1 MYLSVQCIVCAGEA
15 QACGAGCSVVGS
27 SLPAI
32 SGSTYADNPRSRTA
46 RSVPYHHPKP
56 AQDCTTDS
64 ANKFICTQIVSALAI
79 KTLLAL
85 RAKINNTNTFCLLRE
100 VAGYRG
106 YINVVH
112 NLFGRINLVGCWTYL
127 TIVPL
132 SHITHYELQLNYLT
146 SSNAHLIN
154 CL

>member
-1 MYLSVQCIVCAGEA
+1 MWRAA
-15 QACGAGCSVVGS
+15 VGS

-32 SGSTYADNPRSRTA
+32 SGSTHADNPRARAAAA
-46 RSVPYHHPKP
+46 RSAARAPH
-56 AQDCTTDS
+56 DCTTDS

-112 NLFGRINLVGCWTYL
+112 NLFRRINLVRR
-127 TIVPL
+127 
-132 SHITHYELQLNYLT
+132 
-146 SSNAHLIN
+146 
-154 CL
+154 

>member
-1 MYLSVQCIVCAGEA
+1 M
-15 QACGAGCSVVGS
+15 VGS

-32 SGSTYADNPRSRTA
+32 SGSTHADNPRVA
-46 RSVPYHHPKP
+46 RRATRAAH
-56 AQDCTTDS
+56 DCTTDS

-112 NLFGRINLVGCWTYL
+112 NLFGRINLVGL
-127 TIVPL
+127 
-132 SHITHYELQLNYLT
+132 
-146 SSNAHLIN
+146 
-154 CL
+154 

>member
-1 MYLSVQCIVCAGEA
+1 MHRALGAARRGVAR
-15 QACGAGCSVVGS
+15 CGGGAAAVGS

-32 SGSTYADNPRSRTA
+32 SGSTHADNPRVAS
-46 RSVPYHHPKP
+46 P
-56 AQDCTTDS
+56 APPGPAHDCTTDS

-112 NLFGRINLVGCWTYL
+112 NLFGRINLVGL
-127 TIVPL
+127 
-132 SHITHYELQLNYLT
+132 
-146 SSNAHLIN
+146 
-154 CL
+154 